1 VTGTGSAGPA
11 APSDDPTKRREAARS
26 AVIGAGP
33 MGLVCALEL
42 VRAGEAVDLFEY
54 DDRIG
59 GMSASFDF
67 DGLQI
72 ERFYHFICKP
82 DEPLFALLRELGID
96 DKLRWADTRMGF
108 FCDGRLYPWG
118 TPQAL
123 LRFDRLGLVDK
134 VRYALHVLY
143 TKNVRDWRA
152 LDRIGATSWL
162 KKWLGERV
170 WGVLWRRLFE
180 LKFYEYGEHL
190 SAAWLGTR
198 IQRVARSRRSL
209 VQETLGYLDGG
220 SATLL
225 QRLREEIESGGG
237 CIHLRAPVQRVVTR
251 GDAVRAIVVA
261 GEERLFARV
270 LSTVPIQYV
279 PRLAPDLPKDFIA
292 QIRRIENVPVV
303 CVVLKLSRR
312 LSENFWMNISDDG
325 IDIPGVIEYSNLN
338 PGAGPAI
345 VYAPFYL
352 PKTHPKFARDD
363 VAFIEEVI
371 GYLPR
376 LNPAFRRNWVL
387 ATHCH
392 RYEFAQ
398 TICPPG
404 FYSML
409 PSMRTPIDGLFMAD
423 TAYYYPE
430 DRSISESVRVGR
442 ELARLAL
449 RSRS

>member
-1 VTGTGSAGPA
+1 MTT
-11 APSDDPTKRREAARS
+11 

-42 VRAGEAVDLFEY
+42 LKRGESVDIFEH

-72 ERFYHFICKP
+72 ERFYHFICKY

-96 DKLRWADTRMGF
+96 DRLRWTDTRMGF
-108 FCDGRLYPWG
+108 YCEGRLYPWG

-123 LRFDRLGLVDK
+123 LAFDRLGWIEK
-134 VRYALHVLY
+134 ARYALQVLH
-143 TKNVRDWRA
+143 TRNIRDWRK
-152 LDRIGATSWL
+152 LDRIGAVDWL
-162 KKWLGERV
+162 KRWLGERAYR
-170 WGVLWRRLFE
+170 VLWQRVFE
-180 LKFYEYGEHL
+180 LKFYDYSDRL

-198 IQRVARSRRSL
+198 IQRVARSRRGMFQESL
-209 VQETLGYLDGG
+209 GFLEGG

-225 QRLREEIESGGG
+225 ERLRAAIEGHGGR
-237 CIHLRAPVQRVVTR
+237 IRLRTPVQRVITAGGSVR
-251 GDAVRAIVVA
+251 GLVA
-261 GEERLFARV
+261 GGAEQAFDRV
-270 LSTVPIQYV
+270 VSTVPIQYV
-279 PRLAPDLPKDFIA
+279 PRLAPDLPADFIA
-292 QIRRIENVPVV
+292 RIRAIENIPVV
-303 CVVLKLSRR
+303 CVVLKLGQR
-312 LSENFWMNISDDG
+312 LTENFWMNISDPA

-363 VAFIEEVI
+363 AAFIEEVL

-376 LNPAFRRNWVL
+376 LNPQFRRDWVL

-398 TICPPG
+398 TISPPG
-404 FYSML
+404 FYAML
-409 PSMRTPIDGLFMAD
+409 PPMRTPIDGLFMAD

-430 DRSISESVRVGR
+430 DRSISESAAIGR
-442 ELARLAL
+442 KLAESALAKA
-449 RSRS
+449 